1 MVNTLSRHFLR
12 HCKCTQPN
20 ILLTFKYF
28 TLLTFVPYIIKS
40 VSSSC
45 IDLAWPKPLTTELGF
60 SCHILELWRGS
71 ALPPSLPG
79 WFGDGESTQ
88 RRNEKCFAYYF
99 GVYLER
105 VARERGDGDS
115 EPIKNLKPQF
125 FIFSKQL
132 QYWIVLVTGVIYHVA
147 TYENTILSRK
157 NM

>member
-1 MVNTLSRHFLR
+1 MDSLESGTPTNQASMERPL
-12 HCKCTQPN
+12 
-20 ILLTFKYF
+20 
-28 TLLTFVPYIIKS
+28 KS
-40 VSSSC
+40 K
-45 IDLAWPKPLTTELGF
+45 L
-60 SCHILELWRGS
+60 HIS
-71 ALPPSLPG
+71 KN
-79 WFGDGESTQ
+79 GESTQ

-105 VARERGDGDS
+105 VARERGEGDS

>member
-1 MVNTLSRHFLR
+1 MSHFRIVKGGL
-12 HCKCTQPN
+12 C
-20 ILLTFKYF
+20 
-28 TLLTFVPYIIKS
+28 
-40 VSSSC
+40 
-45 IDLAWPKPLTTELGF
+45 
-60 SCHILELWRGS
+60 

-105 VARERGDGDS
+105 VARERGEGDS